1 MVQFG
6 IREKTFRSLK
16 SISTVT
22 STNKDNSKSE
32 GWQFRES
39 IGRYGAFVII
49 GGSILSPLM
58 LGLLVILWG
67 GKGPNSGEDAS
78 PSWRSVVLRGW
89 VTEAVTLAS
98 LVIQVCTSAQALI
111 CTSLAAATVLETTG
125 VPLSQVAEFS
135 TMRGANDGPWRL
147 VYLVFRSSI
156 RKFLTLQPLLML
168 VLLIG
173 TMATQ
178 FASTILVTDLDV
190 ASITGYPNQTQLNLS
205 ISDGIR
211 QSQPSEAQW
220 HLRPTDY
227 SAFGEIS
234 SGIDVQP
241 TTGGFSD
248 TGNVK
253 RIFLP
258 LQHDNRTKLHHYS
271 GNAYGFNS
279 RVACAAPVLSGEF
292 QTNDPGSYPLPFVL
306 TMVGNIS
313 YEATFSNAGL
323 EMPSLCAKGQC
334 LPSQFN
340 CTMPTSG
347 IPGRVGT
354 YNCFPDLSN
363 VIDTDNFT
371 FFSDGRNSP
380 VMPHSMVSLTIRN
393 NGSFDDWS
401 FIQNNVSQ
409 IPDNPSRDN
418 EWAKWKVGN
427 NIHLDISLCFSEFL
441 WDLSYVDMS
450 TTHDVVEPLVPYD
463 PKLETVDTSA
473 VRTLLGVNLE
483 KQTPSDRQLLTIN
496 SISDTTIDSRLLHYL
511 DGAITSG
518 TFGIPD
524 PSSGTTISG
533 SSASYGL
540 SSITPFVDY
549 VMVFM
554 DTLQYTNRP
563 ALALQA
569 QFTIMAMQMH
579 YANLYTLDMPAN
591 VSVTQAVSVT
601 VPVRW
606 TGLAIVAGIVCANTI
621 SIIAITFVF
630 ILRTRFS
637 KQGHFWHTISQLI
650 SEKTIDILQVSP
662 ESRDDIV
669 VKEILKDD
677 PIVVVARCKRTGR
690 VQVLRKDDVENGN
703 V

>member
-1 MVQFG
+1 MAHFN

-16 SISTVT
+16 SVSTFT
-22 STNKDNSKSE
+22 STIKSNPRSE
-32 GWQFRES
+32 NWQFRES
-39 IGRYGAFVII
+39 IGRYGALVII
-49 GGSILSPLM
+49 GGSIISPLM
-58 LGLLVILWG
+58 IGLLAILWG
-67 GKGPNSGEDAS
+67 GQGPGSGESAS

-98 LVIQVCTSAQALI
+98 LVIQVCTSAQALV

-178 FASTILVTDLDV
+178 FGSTILVTDLDV
-190 ASITGYPNQTQLNLS
+190 ASITGYPNQTLLNLS

-211 QSQPSEAQW
+211 QSTPSESQW
-220 HLRPTDY
+220 HLKPTDY
-227 SAFGEIS
+227 SSFGEIS
-234 SGIDVQP
+234 SGINVQP

-258 LQHDNRTKLHHYS
+258 LAHDNRTKLHHYS

-292 QTNDPGSYPLPFVL
+292 QTIDPGSKPLPFVL

-313 YEATFSNAGL
+313 YEATFNHAGL
-323 EMPSLCAKGQC
+323 DKPSLCANGKC
-334 LPSQFN
+334 LPSHFN

-347 IPGRVGT
+347 IPGRLGT
-354 YNCFPDLSN
+354 YNCFPDISN
-363 VIDTDNFT
+363 VIDTENFT
-371 FFSDGRNSP
+371 FFSDGRKNP
-380 VMPHSMVSLTIRN
+380 ITPHSMVSLVTRN

-401 FIQNNVSQ
+401 FISNNVSK
-409 IPDNPSRDN
+409 IPGDSSRND
-418 EWAKWKVGN
+418 EWTRWKVGN
-427 NIHLDISLCFSEFL
+427 NITLDVSLCFSEFL

-450 TTHDVVEPLVPYD
+450 TTHDTVEPIVPYD
-463 PKLETVDTSA
+463 PKLETIDTSA
-473 VRTLLGVNLE
+473 VRTLLGVNPQS
-483 KQTPSDRQLLTIN
+483 QTPSDRQLLSIN
-496 SISDTTIDSRLLHYL
+496 SISNTTIDSRLLHYL
-511 DGAITSG
+511 DSAITSG
-518 TFGIPD
+518 IFGIPD
-524 PSSGTTISG
+524 PPSGTTING
-533 SSASYGL
+533 DSASYGV
-540 SSITPFVDY
+540 SSINPFVDY
-549 VMVFM
+549 VRVFM

-563 ALALQA
+563 ALSIQA
-569 QFTIMAMQMH
+569 AFTIMAII
-579 YANLYTLDMPAN
+579 
-591 VSVTQAVSVT
+591 TQAVSVT

-606 TGLAIVAGIVCANTI
+606 TGLAIVAGVVCANTI

-637 KQGHFWHTISQLI
+637 KQGNFWHTISQLI
-650 SEKTIDILQVSP
+650 SEKTVDILQVSP
-662 ESRDDIV
+662 ESRDDIII
-669 VKEILKDD
+669 KEMLKDD
-677 PIVVVARCKRTGR
+677 PIVVVSRCKRTGR
-690 VQVLRKDDVENGN
+690 VQVLRKDDVENGSA
-703 V
+703 